1 MMAAKILIV
10 EDDRHIAELVA
21 KNLEAAGFSCV
32 QTHDGITALHEFEN
46 RQPALVILDLMIPR
60 MDGLEFTRR
69 VRKVS
74 SVPILMLTARSSEG
88 DKVLGFEIGA
98 DDYLTKP
105 FSTRELVARVR
116 ALLRRTNKS
125 SSEDVLTCGDLR
137 IDPGRR
143 EVERQGKKVEIT
155 TLEFDLLYFLAT
167 RPGRVY
173 SREALMEHVWGEE
186 RVVDVRSIDS
196 LISRLRR
203 KLEPDPAA
211 PVYIQTVWGAGYRFA
226 DVFEQ

>member
-1 MMAAKILIV
+1 MAALILIV
-10 EDDRHIAELVA
+10 EDERHIAELVA
-21 KNLEAAGFSCV
+21 KNLEAAGFSCLQV
-32 QTHDGITALHEFEN
+32 HDGEIALREFER
-46 RQPALVILDLMIPR
+46 RQPALVVLDLMIPKI
-60 MDGLEFTRR
+60 DGLEFTRR
-69 VRKVS
+69 VRRKS
-74 SVPILMLTARSSEG
+74 NVPILMLTARSSEG

-116 ALLRRTNKS
+116 ALLRRTS
-125 SSEDVLTCGDLR
+125 SISGEEVLVRGELR

-143 EVERQGKKVEIT
+143 EIERGGERVEIT

-173 SREALMEHVWGEE
+173 SREALMAQVWGEE

-203 KLEPDPAA
+203 KLEHDPAK
-211 PVYIQTVWGAGYRFA
+211 PKYIQTVWGAGYRFPE
-226 DVFEQ
+226 VIE